1 MAYVAQSFYGQLKK
15 EEKKTAQRRERDRGR
30 EGEGEQT
37 STPEGGSI
45 VHRAFFTFGED
56 DSDFQSRLRNL
67 IQNNDQQLVEHS
79 LLLYT

>member
-1 MAYVAQSFYGQLKK
+1 MGSDAAPTDTVAYVAYVAQSFYGQLKK

-45 VHRAFFTFGED
+45 VHRVLPAARRSTCGFFWF
-56 DSDFQSRLRNL
+56 N
-67 IQNNDQQLVEHS
+67 
-79 LLLYT
+79 LLL